1 KMKVKMAFF
10 IIFGSAATTISAM
23 FPLMVI
29 GIGVMRGFALST
41 TIGVLIGITIT
52 RPAYGRIVEYI
63 LR

>member
-1 KMKVKMAFF
+1 
-10 IIFGSAATTISAM
+10 M

-41 TIGVLIGITIT
+41 TMGVLIGITIT
-52 RPAYGRIVEYI
+52 RPAYGKIVEYI